1 MDATNPPPAAPPHAA
16 GDALATAL
24 QQYWG
29 YDAFRP
35 LQREAMEAV
44 MAGRESVV
52 VLPTGG
58 GKSLCFQAP
67 AVCSPGTAVVVSPL
81 ISLMKDQVDALR
93 ECGIAAAAINST
105 ISAEDRRE
113 TAQRLRAGEI
123 KLLYA
128 APERLLLDGTLSF
141 LTQIEVSFIAI
152 DEAHCIS
159 SWGHD
164 FRPEYR
170 GLKLLR
176 KVLPGVAMHAYTAT
190 ATERVRGDIA
200 TQLGLTA
207 PEFLV
212 GSFDRPNLGYRVQRA
227 NNKLGQIREAVARHA
242 GESGIVYCISRKE
255 VERTAAALAE
265 LGVKAA
271 PYHAGL
277 SDVERQRNQ
286 DAFISERV
294 DVIVATVAFGM
305 GIDKSNVRYVVHA
318 GMPKSIENYQQ
329 ESGRAGRDGLEAE
342 CLLLYS
348 AGDASTWR
356 RMTDM
361 SDPQGAAAALKSIDA
376 MAAFASSVTCRHR
389 ALVEHFG
396 QAFPKD
402 NCGAC
407 DVCDGDL
414 ELVDEP
420 LILAQKIVSCV
431 ARLEQR
437 FGGDYTAKVLAGS
450 SEQRILDQGHDSLS
464 TYGLLK
470 GDRPAGIR
478 DWIEQLVGQG
488 FLRKAGEYN
497 TLEITESGLRLL
509 KGDAEPRLLKPATK
523 QHDAKPRS
531 ASAADSWEGV
541 DRELF
546 EVLRALRAE
555 LAAEHAVP
563 AYIVFSDAALRDMAR
578 RRPSTLDGFAEVRG
592 VGQKKL
598 AEYGEAFVEA
608 VVGYCEANAIGLDA
622 VTDASPGR
630 HPGEGAGRSTPGAYA
645 PDAGGGPNA
654 SALAAFKFFRE
665 GQSIEETA
673 SAMGRARSTVVGYL
687 NQYLRQEQVG
697 DPAPWVDAS
706 TARRVEDAI
715 DEVGLKGLKPIYE
728 QLGGEV
734 DYDAIRVVA
743 TCVANRP

>member
-1 MDATNPPPAAPPHAA
+1 MNTTAATTDSAL
-16 GDALATAL
+16 GDAL

-29 YDAFRP
+29 YDDFRP
-35 LQREAMEAV
+35 LQREAMTCV
-44 MAGRESVV
+44 MQDRESVV

-67 AVCSPGTAVVVSPL
+67 AVCRQGTAVVVSPL

-93 ECGIAAAAINST
+93 ECGVEAAAINST
-105 ISAEDRRE
+105 LSYEERRDVAE
-113 TAQRLRAGEI
+113 RAKAGQI

-128 APERLLLDGTLSF
+128 APERLLTSGTLSF
-141 LTQIEVSFIAI
+141 LTQIQVSFIAI

-170 GLKLLR
+170 GLQQLKE
-176 KVLPGVAMHAYTAT
+176 VLPNVAMHAYTAT
-190 ATERVRGDIA
+190 ASERVRKDIA
-200 TQLGLTA
+200 QQMGFRE

-212 GSFDRPNLGYRVQRA
+212 GSFDRPNLHYRVARA
-227 NNKLGQIREAVARHA
+227 NNKLGQIQEVINRRQ

-255 VERTAAALAE
+255 VERTAAALNE
-265 LGVKAA
+265 LGIRAA

-277 SDVERQRNQ
+277 SDQERQRNQ
-286 DAFISERV
+286 DAFIEERV
-294 DVIVATVAFGM
+294 DVVVATVAFGM

-342 CLLLYS
+342 CVLLYS

-361 SDPQGAAAALKSIDA
+361 SDPQAAAAALRSIDA
-376 MAAFASSVTCRHR
+376 MSNFAGGVTCRHK

-396 QAFPKD
+396 QAYEKS

-407 DVCDGDL
+407 DVCNGGL
-414 ELVDEP
+414 EMVDEP
-420 LILAQKIVSCV
+420 LVLAQKILSCV

-450 SEQRILDQGHDSLS
+450 GEARIAQQGHDQLS
-464 TYGLLK
+464 TYGLLSK
-470 GDRPAGIR
+470 HPAATIR

-488 FLRKAGEYN
+488 YLVKAGEYN
-497 TLEITESGLRLL
+497 VLELTESGVAIL
-509 KGDAEPRLLKPATK
+509 KGKGEPTLLKPAAK
-523 QHDAKPRS
+523 QRRDGARPS
-531 ASAADSWEGV
+531 TADDWQGV

-546 EVLRALRAE
+546 QLLRDLRAD

-563 AYIVFSDAALRDMAR
+563 AYIVFGDAALRDMAR
-578 RRPSTLDGFAEVRG
+578 RRPSSLESFAEVRG

-598 AEYGEAFVEA
+598 AEYGETFVH
-608 VVGYCEANAIGLDA
+608 AIVDHCQQHQVELDVLDSKQRKVDVSA
-622 VTDASPGR
+622 EDTSP
-630 HPGEGAGRSTPGAYA
+630 SVS
-645 PDAGGGPNA
+645 A
-654 SALAAFKFFRE
+654 SALAAFKHFRD
-665 GQSIEETA
+665 GCSLEETA
-673 SAMGRARSTVVGYL
+673 AAMQRARSTVVGYL
-687 NQYLRQEQVG
+687 NQYLRHEKVT
-697 DPAPWVDAS
+697 DPCIWVDAS
-706 TARRVEDAI
+706 VATQVEEAI
-715 DEVGLKGLKPIYE
+715 QAVGLRGLKPIYE
-728 QLGGEV
+728 QLGGQV
-734 DYDAIRVVA
+734 DYDAIRIVA
-743 TCVANRP
+743 TCVGNRE